1 MNVKAIKT
9 EKALPGKIGLFEL
22 LDKYLTSFEE
32 NSILAITSKVVSIC
46 EGRAVPIKGSNK
58 DELVR
63 QEADFYLPREENKY
77 DVYLTI
83 KDGQLVATAGIDES
97 NGAGYF
103 ILWPANPQK
112 SANQIREYLTKRF
125 NLKKIGVLITD
136 SKTTPL
142 RWGTTG
148 MAIAHS
154 GFRALKNYIGTKDL
168 FGRKLKMT
176 KASVIDGLAA
186 AAVFEMGEGDEQTPL
201 AVISDISQV
210 EFVDRNPTGGEL
222 KELEISIEDDL
233 YGSILKR
240 APWKKGLAKR
250 DPALRDKK

>member
-1 MNVKAIKT
+1 MNVKAIST
-9 EKALPGKIGLFEL
+9 HKITKEDRDLFAI
-22 LDKYLTSFEE
+22 LDKYIIKLGEGSVV
-32 NSILAITSKVVSIC
+32 AVTSKVVSIC
-46 EGRAVPIKGSNK
+46 EGRVVSVEKANK
-58 DELVR
+58 DELVKR
-63 QEADFYLPREENKY
+63 EADLYLPREENKY

-125 NLKKIGVLITD
+125 SLKKVGVIITD

-142 RWGTTG
+142 RWGTSG
-148 MAIAHS
+148 VAVAHS
-154 GFRALKNYIGTKDL
+154 GFRALKNYIGTEDL

-176 KASVIDGLAA
+176 KASIIDGLAA
-186 AAVFEMGEGDEQTPL
+186 AAVFEMGEGGEQTPM
-201 AVISDISQV
+201 AVISDVRKI
-210 EFVDRNPTGGEL
+210 EFTMQNPTKEEL
-222 KELEISIEDDL
+222 KELEINIEDDL

-240 APWKKGLAKR
+240 APWLKGKR
-250 DPALRDKK
+250 